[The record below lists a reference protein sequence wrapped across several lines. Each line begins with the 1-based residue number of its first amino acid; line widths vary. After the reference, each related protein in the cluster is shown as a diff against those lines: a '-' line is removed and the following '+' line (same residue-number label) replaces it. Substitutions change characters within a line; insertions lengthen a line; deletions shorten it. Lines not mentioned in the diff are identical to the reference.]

1 VYVDGHAVAVVH
13 LRAATPIQRRVVFTR
28 TWATGGTHTIRVVAL
43 GTPSHP
49 VVSVDAFLV
58 IR

>member
-1 VYVDGHAVAVVH
+1 
-13 LRAATPIQRRVVFTR
+13 VVFTR